1 MGYGMDEDWS
11 DLADEEMQHED
22 SQAYLDKL
30 SRAESLYKK
39 ATQAETGCTIK
50 CPWCEKL
57 ILKRTYHKIFCSNQ
71 KTHGKNN
78 CKDKYWNNTQDQK
91 RENGLLLAR
100 GVKPGSK
107 MACKI
112 LEEIQI
118 QKEIEENS

>member
-11 DLADEEMQHED
+11 DLADEEVQHEE
-22 SQAYLDKL
+22 SQAYFDKL

-39 ATQAETGCTIK
+39 AKQAETGCTIK

-57 ILKRTYHKIFCSNQ
+57 ILKKTYHKIFCSNQ

-91 RENGLLLAR
+91 RENGLLLVR

-107 MACKI
+107 MAWKM